1 MKQEVPAEV
10 QLILDDGQVHLR
22 THFMWQVRG
31 QDNFCGNAVWHQSQ
45 FAWPVILQWNKKT
58 TMGNMRCV
66 TYSTHAI
73 LMTGRYQSCS
83 TTSCKKQNSNF
94 LCIIKAIQ
102 WYQRLRH
109 GDLDYRRAML
119 QPAPPSVRP
128 KILWLS
134 ISRTPFYIEPHTC
147 FGARF
152 GVV

>member
-1 MKQEVPAEV
+1 MTDKCISER
-10 QLILDDGQVHLR
+10 IS
-22 THFMWQVRG
+22 
-31 QDNFCGNAVWHQSQ
+31 CGRYVDKPIFAVWHQSQ

-102 WYQRLRH
+102 WYRRLRH

-147 FGARF
+147 FGARL
-152 GVV
+152 GVVQNAEPPLQI